1 MRINQNKN
9 ISDAMK
15 ESAVLLSKFE
25 GQNIEKQ
32 ELRDRLQKMKNKLRD
47 MQVSIEQESIKNE
60 NLKNVKNIETD
71 LRRLR
76 DIQESEFL
84 KVSNETQKSTQQWSQ
99 ELLAEIH
106 SQDDEIKQ
114 ENNSLKQNM

>member
-15 ESAVLLSKFE
+15 ESKVLLQKFE

-32 ELRDRLQKMKNKLRD
+32 ELRDRVEKMKSKLRD
-47 MQVSIEQESIKNE
+47 MQVSIEQEQIKND
-60 NLKNVKNIETD
+60 NLKNVKNIESD

-84 KVSNETQKSTQQWSQ
+84 KVSSETQKASQ
-99 ELLAEIH
+99 
-106 SQDDEIKQ
+106 
-114 ENNSLKQNM
+114 

>member
-15 ESAVLLSKFE
+15 ESKVLLQKFE

-32 ELRDRLQKMKNKLRD
+32 ELRDRVEKMKSKLRD
-47 MQVSIEQESIKNE
+47 MQVSIEQEQIKNDD
-60 NLKNVKNIETD
+60 LKNVKTIESD

-84 KVSNETQKSTQQWSQ
+84 KVSSETQKASQ
-99 ELLAEIH
+99 
-106 SQDDEIKQ
+106 
-114 ENNSLKQNM
+114 

>member
-15 ESAVLLSKFE
+15 ESKVLLQKFE

-32 ELRDRLQKMKNKLRD
+32 ELRDRVEKMKSKLRD
-47 MQVSIEQESIKNE
+47 MQVSIEQEQIKND
-60 NLKNVKNIETD
+60 NLKNVKNIESD

-84 KVSNETQKSTQQWSQ
+84 KVSNETQKASQ
-99 ELLAEIH
+99 
-106 SQDDEIKQ
+106 
-114 ENNSLKQNM
+114 

>member
-1 MRINQNKN
+1 
-9 ISDAMK
+9 MK

-32 ELRDRLQKMKNKLRD
+32 DFRDRLQKMKNKLRG
-47 MQVSIEQESIKNE
+47 MQISIEQESIKND
-60 NLKNVKNIETD
+60 NLKNVKSIETD

-84 KVSNETQKSTQQWSQ
+84 KTSNETQKSSQLWS
-99 ELLAEIH
+99 EYVLAEI
-106 SQDDEIKQ
+106 
-114 ENNSLKQNM
+114 

>member
-9 ISDAMK
+9 ITDAMK

-47 MQVSIEQESIKNE
+47 M
-60 NLKNVKNIETD
+60 
-71 LRRLR
+71 
-76 DIQESEFL
+76 
-84 KVSNETQKSTQQWSQ
+84 
-99 ELLAEIH
+99 
-106 SQDDEIKQ
+106 
-114 ENNSLKQNM
+114 